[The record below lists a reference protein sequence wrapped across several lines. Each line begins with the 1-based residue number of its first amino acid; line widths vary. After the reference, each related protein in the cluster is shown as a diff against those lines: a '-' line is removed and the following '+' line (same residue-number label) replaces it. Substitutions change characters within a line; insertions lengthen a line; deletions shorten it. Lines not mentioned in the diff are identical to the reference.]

1 MSALLQNLATLKQNW
16 RHTQLLDSTRNLASA
31 HVLDTAVLSCVR
43 DLQLVALADFVSRT
57 HNICVF
63 VCVCESYDRTVKGEE
78 KRGGLVLVRFCVF
91 VGLYSNHRDNEN
103 RHVSQ

>member
-1 MSALLQNLATLKQNW
+1 MFIKKKKKKQQQQVCVFLFCLFVWFNLFMSALLQNLATLKQNW

-57 HNICVF
+57 HNI
-63 VCVCESYDRTVKGEE
+63 
-78 KRGGLVLVRFCVF
+78 
-91 VGLYSNHRDNEN
+91 
-103 RHVSQ
+103 